1 MSERIASY
9 VDKKQLRGMKQRGGL
24 SRLVEVAEQTYAGTE
39 GWVLVFS
46 KEVFYGTAAP
56 IADAA
61 GLKLDGCPEFAKE
74 VQL

>member
-1 MSERIASY
+1 MKCHWRRVRDGSLLSSKECVRC
-9 VDKKQLRGMKQRGGL
+9 QNGLR
-24 SRLVEVAEQTYAGTE
+24 VTYAGTE